1 MPILLLFR
9 MSRCQCLGRVVYP
22 RSDGS
27 FHPLKQVSG
36 SKKQLSLYKMLLQQL
51 QQSWNQQLNSG
62 FCSCWPSPVA
72 LDTYKFLVWSHSCHL
87 GTLSVENIQAL
98 RKTRECIIWLWA
110 LHFLLKGP
118 WEYYQCVE
126 RICLAWGLLH
136 VPVSLPGTLLL
147 DLSTGPMSFSAP
159 SYVLL
164 KCKLLSD
171 ASLTPGQGGSHS
183 SFSVPLSCLFQFLAL
198 NFWHIEHL
206 FAHLFVVC
214 SFRT

>member
-1 MPILLLFR
+1 
-9 MSRCQCLGRVVYP
+9 
-22 RSDGS
+22 
-27 FHPLKQVSG
+27 
-36 SKKQLSLYKMLLQQL
+36 MLLQQL

-72 LDTYKFLVWSHSCHL
+72 LDTYKFFVRSHSCHL

-110 LHFLLKGP
+110 LHFLLKGL
-118 WEYYQCVE
+118 WECYQCVE
-126 RICLAWGLLH
+126 HICLAWGLLH
-136 VPVSLPGTLLL
+136 VPVSLPGTLLP
-147 DLSTGPMSFSAP
+147 DLSAGPVSFSAP

-164 KCKLLSD
+164 KCKLRSD
-171 ASLTPGQGGSHS
+171 APLTPGQGGSHS

-206 FAHLFVVC
+206 FVHLFVVC